1 MGSSRDGLAMS
12 QKIVVEDEGQPP
24 LTAGLGSLSATAVYV
39 NADFIKRSEHSI

>member
-24 LTAGLGSLSATAVYV
+24 LTAGTE
-39 NADFIKRSEHSI
+39 RR